1 MIQVNTVLQIPDEEL
16 NFSASRSG
24 GPGGQ
29 NVNKVNT
36 RVTLRFDVARSPS
49 LSADQKRLL
58 LTRLAGR
65 ISRDGILRIVSQQH
79 RTQAANRQAAV
90 ERFVE
95 VLRKALARPK
105 PRRKTRA
112 THASKQRRLESK
124 RHRSDIK
131 RQRSQRSF

>member
-36 RVTLRFDVARSPS
+36 RVTLRFDAARSPS

-105 PRRKTRA
+105 PRHKTRA